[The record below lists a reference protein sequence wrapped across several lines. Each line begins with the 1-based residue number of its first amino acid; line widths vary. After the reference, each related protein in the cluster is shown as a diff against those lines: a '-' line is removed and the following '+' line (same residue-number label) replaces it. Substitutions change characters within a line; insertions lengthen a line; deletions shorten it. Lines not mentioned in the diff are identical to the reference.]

1 MNIISIVNNKG
12 GVGKTTILQNLS
24 ICLAEKG
31 YVTGV
36 IDFDAQANLSLC
48 IKHEP
53 QDDLVSLLNKK
64 KPISIQ
70 NFSKTDYE
78 NLLILPNKKD
88 VSSELFNH
96 PDPIKKLFILK
107 DLLNGLDKF
116 DFVFIDTAP
125 TLDIPTYNA
134 MVTSN
139 YILIPMEYDFFSA
152 VGLSVLYDYI
162 ISARS
167 LNKDLKILGVLINKV
182 HEGQKIN
189 KEVQAPLISNFGDV
203 VLKTVIRTNVK
214 FKQAQLEQKDIF
226 SFEEK
231 KSDKRGSDDIEKLCK
246 EILKIINLKS

>member
-12 GVGKTTILQNLS
+12 GVGKTTILQNLG
-24 ICLAEKG
+24 ICLARKG
-31 YVTGV
+31 YLTGV
-36 IDFDAQANLSLC
+36 VDFDAQANLSLA
-48 IKHEP
+48 IKHEL

-64 KPISIQ
+64 KPINLE
-70 NFSKTDYE
+70 NFSKTNYD

-88 VSSELFNH
+88 VSSELFNN
-96 PDPIKKLFILK
+96 PDPIKKLFVLK
-107 DLLNGLDKF
+107 DALSGVKNF
-116 DFVFIDTAP
+116 DFLFIDTAP

-134 MVTSN
+134 MVASN

-162 ISARS
+162 ISART

-189 KEVQAPLISNFGDV
+189 KEVQAPLVSNFGDV

-214 FKQAQLEQKDIF
+214 FKQSQMEQNDIF
-226 SFEEK
+226 SFEAK
-231 KSDKRGSDDIEKLCK
+231 KSDKRGSEDIEKLCK